1 MKHDLI
7 DGRRGT
13 YFDNV
18 AGDYNAHC
26 VLTYAVSFETWSDL
40 YFFFCEIGCSPE
52 NEMVQFTA
60 GSAW

>member
-13 YFDNV
+13 YFGNA

-26 VLTYAVSFETWSDL
+26 VLTRFLSKPGRIYKQ
-40 YFFFCEIGCSPE
+40 FCEIGCSPE

-60 GSAW
+60 GTAWW